1 MVAIFLSLL
10 LITGFF
16 DAIAQQGNSSVSLGS
31 FLSPNANPY
40 WLSGSGQFAFGFYKR
55 DGGFAI
61 GIWLEKS
68 RQKTVVWTA
77 NRDTQPLSRN
87 VTLLLTNEG
96 RLILEQEQGQQI
108 VLTNSP
114 FSGSSA
120 SMLDTGNFVLY
131 DSNSAVIWQTFDS
144 PTDTILPGQPLLAG
158 IELASSISE
167 TNHASGDFRLA
178 MQRDGNLVQYPSFI
192 PRKSAY
198 AYWSTATYTVGDN
211 VSLNLDRGG
220 QLFLLNSTGLN
231 IMNLSVPRNHFNNFP
246 LYRLT
251 LDFDG
256 ILRLYSHGLNEDDDW
271 SIEWSPSSNK
281 CDPKGLCGLNA
292 YCTIQEQKAVCT
304 CPPGFY
310 FLDGYDLE
318 RGQHNLGCKR
328 NSSTDGCTSKNGETI
343 DTLQEL
349 ESVEWE
355 DNPYSTLSLTKTDC
369 RESCLKDCKCIAA
382 LFKDKECRK
391 QKFPLR
397 FGRERQGNSG
407 TTIIKVRFGSSEC
420 TQVSRGRKKQ
430 LGLGV
435 LIGSFALLILLALS
449 AFLILRYRRW
459 SYKKV
464 RYEVNEGLVEDVS
477 LRAFTYSQLEVA
489 TNGFVEQ
496 LGRGSFGTV
505 FKGALSNGQRKIAVK
520 RIEKMAAEG
529 DLEFR
534 NEMRSIGRTHH
545 RNLVQLLGYCHDGPN
560 RLLVYEYMSNGTLS
574 NYLFKSQIKPNWE
587 ERIKISLNIARGIL
601 YLHEE
606 CETQIIHCD
615 LNPNNILID
624 EQGRAKIA
632 DFGLAKLLMPDH
644 SKTVTG
650 IRGTRGYVAPEWH
663 KNLPITVKADVYSF
677 GVVFLVII
685 CCRRSFDSN
694 APEEEAVLVN
704 WVYDCF
710 KTNEISKLVP
720 EEVDQQSLEMMIR
733 IGLWCIEE
741 DPAARP
747 PIKKVVQMLE
757 GIRYIAIISFTF
769 TPSSPLGSSLSFPQL
784 HF

>member
-1 MVAIFLSLL
+1 MRV
-10 LITGFF
+10 
-16 DAIAQQGNSSVSLGS
+16 
-31 FLSPNANPY
+31 
-40 WLSGSGQFAFGFYKR
+40 
-55 DGGFAI
+55 
-61 GIWLEKS
+61 E
-68 RQKTVVWTA
+68 
-77 NRDTQPLSRN
+77 
-87 VTLLLTNEG
+87 
-96 RLILEQEQGQQI
+96 
-108 VLTNSP
+108 
-114 FSGSSA
+114 
-120 SMLDTGNFVLY
+120 
-131 DSNSAVIWQTFDS
+131 TFDWQCRGMG
-144 PTDTILPGQPLLAG
+144 TWCNTRHTFHVNLPMP
-158 IELASSISE
+158 
-167 TNHASGDFRLA
+167 
-178 MQRDGNLVQYPSFI
+178 
-192 PRKSAY
+192 
-198 AYWSTATYTVGDN
+198 
-211 VSLNLDRGG
+211 
-220 QLFLLNSTGLN
+220 TGL
-231 IMNLSVPRNHFNNFP
+231 
-246 LYRLT
+246 
-251 LDFDG
+251 
-256 ILRLYSHGLNEDDDW
+256 
-271 SIEWSPSSNK
+271 
-281 CDPKGLCGLNA
+281 
-292 YCTIQEQKAVCT
+292 QEQKAVCT

-310 FLDGYDLE
+310 FLDGYDLD
-318 RGQHNLGCKR
+318 RGQHNLSCKR
-328 NSSTDGCTSKNGETI
+328 NSSTDGCTSKNGEKI

-349 ESVEWE
+349 VSVEWE

-397 FGRERQGNSG
+397 FGRERQSNSG
-407 TTIIKVRFGSSEC
+407 TTIIKVRFGSSES

-430 LGLGV
+430 QGMGV
-435 LIGSFALLILLALS
+435 LIGSFALLIVLALS

-464 RYEVNEGLVEDVS
+464 RYEVNEGLVDDVS

-505 FKGALSNGQRKIAVK
+505 FKGALSNGQRKIAV
-520 RIEKMAAEG
+520 RRLEKVAAEG

-545 RNLVQLLGYCHDGPN
+545 RNLVQLLGYCHDGPD

-574 NYLFKSQIKPNWE
+574 NYLFKSQTKPNWE

-606 CETQIIHCD
+606 CDTQIIHCD

-632 DFGLAKLLMPDH
+632 DFGLAKLLMLDH

-694 APEEEAVLVN
+694 APEEEAVLVSR
-704 WVYDCF
+704 VYDCF
-710 KTNEISKLVP
+710 KTKEISKLVP

-757 GIRYIAIISFTF
+757 VLS
-769 TPSSPLGSSLSFPQL
+769 SFPQL